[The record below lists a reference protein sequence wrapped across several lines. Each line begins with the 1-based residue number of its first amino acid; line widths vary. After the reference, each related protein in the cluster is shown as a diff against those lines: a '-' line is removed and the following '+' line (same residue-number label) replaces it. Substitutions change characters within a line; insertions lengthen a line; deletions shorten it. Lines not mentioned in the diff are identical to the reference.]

1 MKLNVT
7 KIDENRRL
15 VVGTV
20 KNISARDK
28 VVNIKL
34 EGEVYNKDKGETEN
48 ETLEIAFWNGT
59 VPLADR
65 LLNAGVSE
73 GSVIAVE
80 IYEKD
85 GKITANNFKYKG
97 HWHFPD
103 TATSKSKDIFMGVV
117 GSVTEGTA
125 SSGSHY
131 TRISMPEETRKDEE
145 SSWISIT
152 FWDSETSNV
161 AERAAK
167 LLAKRDD
174 HFKRAIVRCKERG
187 EYNGKK
193 QYTGYE
199 FDLLPDQTA

>member
-20 KNISARDK
+20 KSIAARDK

-48 ETLEIAFWNGT
+48 ESLEIAFWNGT

-85 GKITANNFKYKG
+85 GKITANNFKYPHEIRSRPGKY
-97 HWHFPD
+97 
-103 TATSKSKDIFMGVV
+103 
-117 GSVTEGTA
+117 GT
-125 SSGSHY
+125 
-131 TRISMPEETRKDEE
+131 
-145 SSWISIT
+145 
-152 FWDSETSNV
+152 
-161 AERAAK
+161 
-167 LLAKRDD
+167 
-174 HFKRAIVRCKERG
+174 
-187 EYNGKK
+187 
-193 QYTGYE
+193 
-199 FDLLPDQTA
+199 